1 MTQRR
6 SRGSLERDVHSVLAA
21 SAHPM
26 TSAQVR
32 DALGRDL
39 AYTTVMTVLTRLHH
53 KGEVTRAQ
61 AGRGYAYTA
70 VRDTAELT
78 ARRMQRL
85 LHADGADRSAVLMRF
100 VGTLS
105 PDDEA
110 VLRRLLESG
119 EQS

>member
-32 DALGRDL
+32 DALGRNL

-85 LHADGADRSAVLMRF
+85 LHAGGDRSAVLMRF

-110 VLRRLLESG
+110 VLRRLLDGAG
-119 EQS
+119 ERS